1 MALLARDGTML
12 PSERK
17 TGLVVTEPGCRLPGS
32 EFVTVAARLVLLPA
46 VNILVAGN
54 TLPCESQKG
63 PVDVLDLDF
72 RAGTRRDVARRVTTL
87 ARQCPVFALQS
98 ESGARGV
105 VEVPAVQPRENEVPA
120 VMFHMAARAVL
131 LSGSELID
139 ASMKAGSRRETLLDL
154 GMTFETDEAACAP
167 KIVAG
172 GALGY
177 AFETGMSAR

>member
-12 PSERK
+12 SSERK

-32 EFVTVAARLVLLPA
+32 EFVTVAACRALLPA

-63 PVDVLDLDF
+63 PIDVLDLDF
-72 RAGTRRDVARRVTTL
+72 RAGTRPDVARCVATF
-87 ARQCPVFALQS
+87 ARHCPVLALQR
-98 ESGARGV
+98 EARACGV

-139 ASMKAGSRRETLLDL
+139 ASMKAGSRREALLDL
-154 GMTFETDEAACAP
+154 GMTFETDEAPGAP
-167 KIVAG
+167 EIVAG
-172 GALGY
+172 SALGY